1 MRDIVFKRLQ
11 LLQTQMTRHVNHF
24 GGLNPRGHRFVL
36 SLLSPSLSLTFHL
49 FARSLIPHLRKTR
62 IVKNDSVS
70 RAITK
75 GILDGE
81 LLAEFEALPLGRQVE
96 LTKSVGT
103 DPDTVLANL
112 KGLGTVW

>member
-1 MRDIVFKRLQ
+1 MSTISEGSTLAVIGSF
-11 LLQTQMTRHVNHF
+11 
-24 GGLNPRGHRFVL
+24 
-36 SLLSPSLSLTFHL
+36 SPSLSLDFPL
-49 FARSLIPHLRKTR
+49 SSLLPPLARSLTPCAHS

-81 LLAEFEALPLGRQVE
+81 LLADFEALPLGRQVE